1 MNTMSNYKRKY
12 RETDSPLNE
21 LVRLKRNNGVG
32 PSKYVLDRRKKNP
45 IWDKA
50 LRANGVFRKTNV
62 YGKKVRE
69 AELIDRLV
77 ESIPTD
83 RAARWNQR
91 NRERRNQEKWNSTQP
106 TKDWFDEFLDKEK
119 LERAKRRSEIKG
131 RGQLGQIEIEWKSG
145 TCYLVTQK
153 SNHKRTYYSLGTEV
167 DFHDN
172 IMKLERSRE
181 FRGCVKEILFKAYY
195 AKEFAVQ
202 YEVLTKET
210 EWTAFQRERDLNRFK
225 RKIEKQ
231 CKWIVDEKFKYFT
244 LESFYDYINK
254 KNNRL

>member
-1 MNTMSNYKRKY
+1 MSNYKRKY

-50 LRANGVFRKTNV
+50 LRATGVFRKTDV
-62 YGKKVRE
+62 RGKKVWK
-69 AELIDRLV
+69 AELTDRLV

-91 NRERRNQEKWNSTQP
+91 NRERRNQEKWNSTQTP
-106 TKDWFDEFLDKEK
+106 KDWFDEFLDKEK

-131 RGQLGQIEIEWKSG
+131 RSQLGQIEIEWKSG
-145 TCYLVTQK
+145 MCYLVTQK
-153 SNHKRTYYSLGTEV
+153 SNHKKTYYSLGTEV
-167 DFHDN
+167 DFLDN
-172 IMKLERSRE
+172 IMKLEHSRE
-181 FRGCVKEILFKAYY
+181 FRGCVKEMLFKAYY
-195 AKEFAVQ
+195 AKEFAIQ
-202 YEVLTKET
+202 YEELTKET
-210 EWTAFQRERDLNRFK
+210 DWAAFLRERDLNRYK
-225 RKIEKQ
+225 RKIEKR
-231 CKWIVDEKFKYFT
+231 CKSIVEEKFSCFT
-244 LESFYDYINK
+244 SDLFYECIIK